1 MRYYA
6 GIGSRE
12 TPLEIKEKIKI
23 VVEHLNSLDYILR
36 SGGAP
41 GADTFFEEF
50 AEKKEIYLPWR
61 EFNGNDSTLYRPTKE
76 SMEMAMKYH
85 PNWYRLSVG
94 ARKLMARNCQ
104 QVLGQNLNLPV
115 DFVVCWTKD
124 GGKTGGTG
132 QALRIA
138 DDLNIPIYN
147 LFFEN
152 TMDEILKNIK

>member
-12 TPLEIKEKIKI
+12 TPLEIKEKIKV
-23 VVEHLNSLDYILR
+23 VVEHLNSLDYTLR

-61 EFNGNDSTLYRPTKE
+61 EFNGNDSPLYRPIKE

-147 LFFEN
+147 LFFDN
-152 TMDEILKNIK
+152 MVDEILKNIK

>member
-1 MRYYA
+1 
-6 GIGSRE
+6 
-12 TPLEIKEKIKI
+12 
-23 VVEHLNSLDYILR
+23 
-36 SGGAP
+36 
-41 GADTFFEEF
+41 
-50 AEKKEIYLPWR
+50 
-61 EFNGNDSTLYRPTKE
+61 
-76 SMEMAMKYH
+76 
-85 PNWYRLSVG
+85 
-94 ARKLMARNCQ
+94 MARNCQ